1 VAVQIGYC
9 GLDRRRLPLVGD
21 EIRSCW
27 EPAPVIAEPDEGPDR
42 PKGEPLV
49 RTFDFVPLGE
59 AAPVAAGVSG
69 APLATLWGDAT
80 DS

>member
-1 VAVQIGYC
+1 M
-9 GLDRRRLPLVGD
+9 
-21 EIRSCW
+21 
-27 EPAPVIAEPDEGPDR
+27 IAEPDEGPDR